1 MQIYKIKVF
10 LQTKKIE
17 NASLKIKF
25 SLSYVV
31 HDE

>member
-17 NASLKIKF
+17 NAYSKFKF
-25 SLSYVV
+25 SLNYVAYKA
-31 HDE
+31 